1 MLFVGD
7 DFINLFVIIFFIMLN
22 IQINFV
28 NLFKNIIEKYIDGYV
43 FLLINS
49 LQINKLY
56 SKILG
61 RFDGL
66 LLIFSRFEF
75 YFIEDIMY
83 IFGVAVVDLS
93 CIVYCYCYYIYNQN
107 YRYCFC
113 NFFYDGN

>member
-28 NLFKNIIEKYIDGYV
+28 NLFKNIIEK
-43 FLLINS
+43 INS

-66 LLIFSRFEF
+66 LVGYLVF
-75 YFIEDIMY
+75 
-83 IFGVAVVDLS
+83 
-93 CIVYCYCYYIYNQN
+93 
-107 YRYCFC
+107 
-113 NFFYDGN
+113 